1 VVGDRL
7 LTGLRD
13 VTSDLG
19 LLDLRAKA
27 RRLHQQELRRNEGTE
42 REGEGLSLIIVDYLQ
57 LMRMDER
64 IANRAE
70 QVGQVSRG
78 LKLLAA
84 ELKCPLIALSQLNRA
99 NENRPD
105 KRPMLSDLR
114 ESGNIE
120 QDADLVMFL
129 YREDVYKKDPNDRD
143 GTAEA
148 LISKNRNGPIGMS
161 PLIFMAQIPKFV
173 KASHD
178 HMAREGSP
186 NAVRAEAEA
195 I

>member
-1 VVGDRL
+1 
-7 LTGLRD
+7 

-27 RRLHQQELRRNEGTE
+27 RRLHTQELNRRKGTD
-42 REGEGLSLIIVDYLQ
+42 REGEGLSLIIIDYLQ

-78 LKLLAA
+78 LKLLAS
-84 ELKCPLIALSQLNRA
+84 ELQVPVVALSQLNRA

-120 QDADLVMFL
+120 QDADLVLFL
-129 YREDVYKKDPNDRD
+129 YREDVYRKDPNERD
-143 GTAEA
+143 GTAEI
-148 LISKNRNGPIGMS
+148 LVSKNRNGPIGMS
-161 PLIFMAQIPKFV
+161 PLIFMAHIPKFV
-173 KASHD
+173 EQAHD
-178 HMAREGSP
+178 HVAGEGTRP
-186 NAVRAEAEA
+186 AVAAEAETGGF
-195 I
+195 